1 MSEPF
6 VGEIRQF
13 PYSFAPHNFAYCA
26 GQLMPI
32 QQNTALFSLL
42 GVNYGGNGTSNF
54 GLPNLQGRAMMHQGN
69 GPGLTPR
76 AIGESDGAA
85 TVSLIQAEIPA
96 HNHLMTVKMGAAGSI
111 TVAGAEGY
119 LTVSEQSDGIS
130 RQNAY
135 SNLTTQ
141 LVPLAPT
148 MLSVAGSSAAH
159 ENRQPFL
166 VIPFCIA
173 LFGMFPSRN

>member
-32 QQNTALFSLL
+32 QQNTALFSIL

-76 AIGESDGAA
+76 TVGESGGAA
-85 TVSLIQAEIPA
+85 SVTLIQTEMPT
-96 HNHLMTVKMGAAGSI
+96 HNHLMTVKM
-111 TVAGAEGY
+111 AGAPKVTGSGGGSY
-119 LTVSEQSDGIS
+119 LSIS
-130 RQNAY
+130 LLPTSAQQMAY
-135 SNLTTQ
+135 NNTTTG
-141 LVPLAPT
+141 LVPLSPT
-148 MLSVAGSSAAH
+148 MLGVAGGGAAH

>member
-54 GLPNLQGRAMMHQGN
+54 GLPNLQGRAMMHQGD

-76 AIGESDGAA
+76 VVGEADGAA
-85 TVSLIQAEIPA
+85 TVSLIQTEMPV
-96 HNHLMTVKMGAAGSI
+96 HSHLMTVKMAGTGKVS
-111 TVAGAEGY
+111 GSGSGSY
-119 LTVSEQSDGIS
+119 LSLSLLPTSAQ
-130 RQNAY
+130 QQAY
-135 SNLTTQ
+135 NNTTTG

-148 MLSVAGSSAAH
+148 MLGVAGGGGAH

>member
-32 QQNTALFSLL
+32 QQNTALYSIL

-54 GLPNLQGRAMMHQGN
+54 GLPNLQGRTMMHQGA

-76 AIGESDGAA
+76 IIGETDGSP
-85 TVSLIQAEIPA
+85 TVTLIQMEIPA
-96 HNHLMTVKMGAAGSI
+96 HNHLMTVKMAGSQAVSA
-111 TVAGAEGY
+111 TGGGGY
-119 LTVSEQSDGIS
+119 LSISKSSDTGS
-130 RQNAY
+130 QQAY
-135 SNLTTQ
+135 SNAINQ

-148 MLSVAGSSAAH
+148 MIGVVGGGTAH

>member
-76 AIGESDGAA
+76 TVGEAGGVTAV
-85 TVSLIQAEIPA
+85 TLLQMEIPS
-96 HNHLMTVKMGAAGSI
+96 HNHLMTVKMSGGGNVIADG
-111 TVAGAEGY
+111 AGAY
-119 LTVSEQSDGIS
+119 LSISEQADGS
-130 RQNAY
+130 SVQRAY
-135 SNLTTQ
+135 SNLTNQ

-148 MLSVAGSSAAH
+148 TLSITGGGQAH
-159 ENRQPFL
+159 ENRQPYI

>member
-32 QQNTALFSLL
+32 QQNTALFSIL

-54 GLPNLQGRAMMHQGN
+54 GLPNLQGRAMMHHGN

-76 AIGESDGAA
+76 VVGESDGAA
-85 TVSLIQAEIPA
+85 SVNLIQTEIPA
-96 HNHLMTVKMGAAGSI
+96 HNHLMTVKMSGPGNV
-111 TVAGAEGY
+111 TVNGTDGY
-119 LTVSEQSDGIS
+119 VTVSEQSDGTS

-135 SNLTTQ
+135 SNLTNQ
-141 LVPLAPT
+141 LVSLAPT
-148 MLSVAGSSAAH
+148 MLSLSGSSAAH
-159 ENRQPFL
+159 ENRQPYI

>member
-13 PYSFAPHNFAYCA
+13 PYSFSPHNFAYCA

-42 GVNYGGNGTSNF
+42 GVNYGGNGTTNF
-54 GLPNLQGRAMMHQGN
+54 ALPNLQGRAMMHQGN

-76 AIGESDGAA
+76 VTGEADGTASV
-85 TVSLIQAEIPA
+85 TLNQTEMPE
-96 HNHLMTVKMGAAGSI
+96 HNHLMTVKMAGGSKV
-111 TVAGAEGY
+111 TASGSGSY
-119 LTVSEQSDGIS
+119 LSQSMLTAS
-130 RQNAY
+130 APQLAY
-135 SNLTTQ
+135 SSSTAN
-141 LVPLAPT
+141 LVPLSPT
-148 MLSVAGSSAAH
+148 MLGVAGGGGAH

>member
-54 GLPNLQGRAMMHQGN
+54 GLPNLQGRAMMHQGD

-76 AIGESDGAA
+76 VIGETDGSP
-85 TVSLIQAEIPA
+85 TVTLIQTEIPA
-96 HNHLMTVKMGAAGSI
+96 HNHSMTTKTAGIPAVSNVAAG
-111 TVAGAEGY
+111 GY
-119 LTVSEQSDGIS
+119 LSVSRSSATAAQ
-130 RQNAY
+130 QAY
-135 SNLTTQ
+135 SNAVTQ

-148 MLSVAGSSAAH
+148 MLSVAGGGGAH

>member
-13 PYSFAPHNFAYCA
+13 PYSFAPHNFAYCI

-32 QQNTALFSLL
+32 QQNTALYSIL

-54 GLPNLQGRAMMHQGN
+54 GLPNLQGRAMMHQGA

-76 AIGESDGAA
+76 TIGETDGSP
-85 TVSLIQAEIPA
+85 TVTLIQTEIPA
-96 HNHLMTVKMGAAGSI
+96 HNHLMTVKMAGTTAVSA
-111 TVAGAEGY
+111 TGEGGY
-119 LTVSEQSDGIS
+119 LSISKSSDTGA
-130 RQNAY
+130 QQAY
-135 SNLTTQ
+135 SNAITQ

-148 MLSVAGSSAAH
+148 MIGVVGGGAAH

>member
-26 GQLMPI
+26 GQLIPI
-32 QQNTALFSLL
+32 QQNTALYSIL

-54 GLPNLQGRAMMHQGN
+54 GLPNLQGRAMMHQGS

-76 AIGESDGAA
+76 TIGETDGSP
-85 TVSLIQAEIPA
+85 TVTLIQTEIPA
-96 HNHLMTVKMGAAGSI
+96 HNHLMTVKMAGSPAVSA
-111 TVAGAEGY
+111 TGSGGY
-119 LTVSEQSDGIS
+119 LSISKSSDTGS
-130 RQNAY
+130 QQAY
-135 SNLTTQ
+135 SNATTQ

-148 MLSVAGSSAAH
+148 MVGLAGGGTAH
-159 ENRQPFL
+159 ENRQPYL

>member
-26 GQLMPI
+26 GQLLPI

-76 AIGESDGAA
+76 VVGEVDGA
-85 TVSLIQAEIPA
+85 VSVTLLQTEMPT
-96 HNHLMTVKMGAAGSI
+96 HSHLMTVK
-111 TVAGAEGY
+111 VAGAAKVTDSGSGNY
-119 LTVSEQSDGIS
+119 LSLAMLSTSAPQL
-130 RQNAY
+130 AY
-135 SNLTTQ
+135 SSDTSSQ
-141 LVPLAPT
+141 VSLAAT
-148 MLSVAGSSAAH
+148 MLGVTGGGTAH
-159 ENRQPFL
+159 ENRQPYL

-173 LFGMFPSRN
+173 LYGMFPSRN